1 MTTYYVDPGA
11 EGENDG
17 TSWDDAWISLQ
28 SAADTAAAGDTV
40 YCRGTQ
46 NLSAAIDFDTASGT
60 YDGGYIKFIGCN
72 ASGVN
77 DGTRFTLK
85 RTANT
90 INGIYVN
97 GVSFVWLENI
107 SIEDCTGTA
116 GIAVANA
123 YSDKW
128 RLINVRCH
136 NNTGRGAFINS
147 YGRYW
152 SFHGCVFT
160 ANGGIGIYRP
170 VDSKFHGCVFNGNG
184 DNGVDQSG
192 SNSYDN
198 CIFHNNT
205 GYGINFYN
213 SGSFNNCVVDGNG
226 GGGVKISY
234 AAPDYML
241 TGCRITNHS
250 ASGKVGVDVTANTRV
265 GLIGCYF
272 GNNAT
277 DVTANRYDI
286 IPINCATDHVILGGS
301 DTNHGY
307 TDQTADDFNLRS
319 DASIRAYAVP
329 LP

>member
-17 TSWDDAWISLQ
+17 TSWDDAWTSLQ

-116 GIAVANA
+116 GIAVASA
-123 YSDKW
+123 YADKW

-136 NNTGRGAFINS
+136 NNTGRGAFINN
-147 YGRYW
+147 YGRRW
-152 SFHGCVFT
+152 SFSGCVFT
-160 ANGGIGIYRP
+160 ANGGTGIYRP
-170 VDSKFHGCVFNGNG
+170 SLSKFDHCVFNGNG
-184 DNGVDQSG
+184 SHGMEQST
-192 SNSYDN
+192 SNYYGN

-205 GYGINFYN
+205 SYGIDFYA
-213 SGSFNNCVVDGNG
+213 SGSFSNCVVDGNG

-234 AAPDYML
+234 DTPDYILM
-241 TGCRITNHS
+241 GCRITNHS
-250 ASGKVGVDVTANTRV
+250 ASGKVGVDVTADTRV

-277 DVTANRYDI
+277 DVTAGRYDI
-286 IPINCATDHVILGGS
+286 IPINGATDHVILGGS